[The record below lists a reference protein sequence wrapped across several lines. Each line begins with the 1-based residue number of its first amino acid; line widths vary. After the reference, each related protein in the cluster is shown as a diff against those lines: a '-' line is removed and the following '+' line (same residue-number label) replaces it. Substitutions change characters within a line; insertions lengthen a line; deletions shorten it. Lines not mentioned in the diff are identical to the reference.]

1 MSTSSTSAA
10 VLEIEITRVFPELN
24 SLSDVDNA
32 LVLFRLHGRPLGW
45 GAASV
50 GGGRVDGV
58 ALVRQLLEQHAWSCA
73 LALTE
78 RALQNGAPPK
88 TLDLT
93 GMLQS
98 PPQESNSGPLATVA
112 VCNTVS
118 APRLEACLE
127 SLQRLDYSPLD
138 VVVIDTSDDRKR
150 VERLVAE
157 RFPQMR
163 YRSASGVDAAPRCA
177 VAECRGDILAITDGS
192 SLVDPRWV
200 SKLAHVFLAD
210 PDVMTVTGLVL
221 PRSIQKPFR
230 ATLPA
235 GAPFCREWSRVRLES
250 QSTEGWLQRVFKRTS
265 ANVALWRPAETL
277 TSSYTHV
284 FEPAAIVRSQSPM
297 LVPTAPRRVSLRVT
311 SREFDLANGV
321 HAVTDATGFDG
332 LTLNVAWQGRPIGV
346 AHLAHGGAIVS
357 PLWAADAIAQQL
369 TAEILDARLGVGEH
383 VCRALL
389 TADLAR
395 FVLSRTPLS
404 VPSSIHTPR
413 KKTPSAA

>member
-1 MSTSSTSAA
+1 MSTYAT
-10 VLEIEITRVFPELN
+10 VLDFEITRRFPELN
-24 SLSDVDNA
+24 SLGDVDNA

-50 GGGRVDGV
+50 VDGRVDGA

-73 LALTE
+73 LALSE

-93 GMLQS
+93 GMLHS
-98 PPQESNSGPLATVA
+98 PPQDSNSGPLVTVA
-112 VCNTVS
+112 VCTTS
-118 APRLEACLE
+118 TASHLEACLE
-127 SLQRLDYSPLD
+127 SLQHLAYSPVD
-138 VVVIDTSDDRKR
+138 VVVIDASDDRKR
-150 VERLVAE
+150 VERLVGE
-157 RFPQMR
+157 RFPQVR
-163 YRSASGVDAAPRCA
+163 YCVAPRASAVARCA
-177 VAECRGDILAITDGS
+177 VSECRGDILAITDGNS
-192 SLVDPRWV
+192 IVDRRWI
-200 SKLAHVFLAD
+200 SKFVNVFLAD

-235 GAPFCREWSRVRLES
+235 GAPFCREWSRVRIESGSTDGSLQQMLE
-250 QSTEGWLQRVFKRTS
+250 RTR
-265 ANVALWRPAETL
+265 ANVAVWRPAHTV
-277 TSSYTHV
+277 SSAYTHV
-284 FEPAAIVRSQSPM
+284 FEPAALVRSQSPTV
-297 LVPTAPRRVSLRVT
+297 VPTAPQRVSLRET
-311 SREFDLANGV
+311 TRECDLVDGV
-321 HAVTDATGFDG
+321 RAITDATGFAG
-332 LTLNVAWQGRPIGV
+332 VTLHVAWQGRPIGT

-357 PLWAADAIAQQL
+357 PLWVADAIAQQL

-404 VPSSIHTPR
+404 LPGTPDAAR
-413 KKTPSAA
+413 KRTPSAA

>member
-1 MSTSSTSAA
+1 MSTSAA
-10 VLEIEITRVFPELN
+10 VLDIEITRRLPELN
-24 SLSDVDNA
+24 SLGDADNA

-50 GGGRVDGV
+50 DGGRVDGA
-58 ALVRQLLEQHAWSCA
+58 ALIRQLLEQHAWSCA

-98 PPQESNSGPLATVA
+98 PPQESRSGPLATVA
-112 VCNTVS
+112 VCNTGPAS
-118 APRLEACLE
+118 RLEACLE

-138 VVVIDTSDDRKR
+138 VVVIDASDDRRR
-150 VERLVAE
+150 VERLVGE

-163 YRSASGVDAAPRCA
+163 YRSASGGDAAPRCA
-177 VAECRGDILAITDGS
+177 VAECRGDILAITDGGS
-192 SLVDPRWV
+192 IVDPRWV
-200 SKLAHVFLAD
+200 SKLAYVFLAD

-250 QSTEGWLQRVFKRTS
+250 QSIEEWLQHVLERSS
-265 ANVALWRPAETL
+265 ANVALWRPAATK

-284 FEPAAIVRSQSPM
+284 FEPAAIVGSQSPTLM
-297 LVPTAPRRVSLRVT
+297 PTTPRRVSLRET

-321 HAVTDATGFDG
+321 RAITDAVGFDSI
-332 LTLNVAWQGRPIGV
+332 TLNVAWQGRPIGT

-395 FVLSRTPLS
+395 FLLSRTPLS
-404 VPSSIHTPR
+404 LPSPIETSR
-413 KKTPSAA
+413 KKKPSAA

>member
-1 MSTSSTSAA
+1 MSTSAA
-10 VLEIEITRVFPELN
+10 VLDIEITRRFPDLN
-24 SLSDVDNA
+24 ALGDADTA

-50 GGGRVDGV
+50 VGGRVDGA
-58 ALVRQLLEQHAWSCA
+58 ALIRQLLEQHAWSCA

-98 PPQESNSGPLATVA
+98 PPQDSSGGPLVTVA
-112 VCNTVS
+112 VCSTTPAS
-118 APRLEACLE
+118 RLEACLE
-127 SLQRLDYSPLD
+127 SLRRLDYAPVD
-138 VVVIDTSDDRKR
+138 VVVIDASDDRPR
-150 VERLVAE
+150 VERLVCE

-163 YRSASGVDAAPRCA
+163 YRGAPDVSAAPRCA
-177 VAECRGDILAITDGS
+177 VAECRGDILAITDGDAI
-192 SLVDPRWV
+192 VDRRWV
-200 SKLAHVFLAD
+200 SKLASIFLAD

-221 PRSIQKPFR
+221 PHLVQKPFR

-235 GAPFCREWSRVRLES
+235 GAPFCREWSRVRLDS
-250 QSTEGWLQRVFKRTS
+250 GSAEGWLQQVLERSS
-265 ANVALWRPAETL
+265 ANVALWRPGRAAS
-277 TSSYTHV
+277 SSYTHV
-284 FEPAAIVRSQSPM
+284 FEPAAIVRSQM
-297 LVPTAPRRVSLRVT
+297 PTPTRPAERRVSLRET
-311 SREFDLANGV
+311 ARAFDLAEGV
-321 HAVTDATGFDG
+321 RALTDATGFDG
-332 LTLNVAWQGRPIGV
+332 LTLHLAWQGRPIGT
-346 AHLAHGGAIVS
+346 AHIAHRGAIVS

-395 FVLSRTPLS
+395 FMLSRAPLS
-404 VPSSIHTPR
+404 LQSRPEIPHRTS
-413 KKTPSAA
+413 SAA

>member
-1 MSTSSTSAA
+1 MSTYAT
-10 VLEIEITRVFPELN
+10 VLDCEITRRFPEPN
-24 SLSDVDNA
+24 SLGDVDTA

-50 GGGRVDGV
+50 VDGRVDG
-58 ALVRQLLEQHAWSCA
+58 AGLVRQLLEQHAWSCA

-98 PPQESNSGPLATVA
+98 PPQDSTSGPLVTVA
-112 VCNTVS
+112 VCNTTAAS
-118 APRLEACLE
+118 HLEACLE
-127 SLQRLDYSPLD
+127 SLQHLDYSPID
-138 VVVIDTSDDRKR
+138 VVVVDASDDRKR
-150 VERLVAE
+150 VERLVGD

-163 YRSASGVDAAPRCA
+163 YCAAPRASAAARCA
-177 VAECRGDILAITDGS
+177 VAECRGDILAITDGNS
-192 SLVDPRWV
+192 IVDRRWV
-200 SKLAHVFLAD
+200 SQLVHVFLAD
-210 PDVMTVTGLVL
+210 PDVMTVSGLVL

-250 QSTEGWLQRVFKRTS
+250 GSSDGSLQQMLERTR
-265 ANVALWRPAETL
+265 ANVAVWRPAHTVS
-277 TSSYTHV
+277 SSYTHV
-284 FEPAAIVRSQSPM
+284 FEPAAIVRSQSPTVM
-297 LVPTAPRRVSLRVT
+297 PTATQRVSLRET
-311 SREFDLANGV
+311 AREFDLVDGV
-321 HAVTDATGFDG
+321 RAITDATGFG
-332 LTLNVAWQGRPIGV
+332 GVTLHVAWQGRPIGI
-346 AHLAHGGAIVS
+346 AHIAHGGAIVS
-357 PLWAADAIAQQL
+357 PLWAADVIAQQL

-389 TADLAR
+389 TADLTR

-404 VPSSIHTPR
+404 LPSSVVGAPR
-413 KKTPSAA
+413 KKAPSAA